1 MLKTLAHA
9 MRSGHIKSVRS
20 KRGTPMNTLVSVFQ
34 RTIVPAVVILTL
46 FTAVASAQSTSIW
59 LEAECATV
67 GSLWNKPDDA
77 NASNS
82 SYVVIQPGNNS
93 TSTAPTN
100 SAGYINFSF
109 SVSQSGTYRVFARV
123 LCPTAND
130 DSWWVRMDGGS
141 WSMWNGIAATSWT
154 WVQFTTTF

>member
-20 KRGTPMNTLVSVFQ
+20 KRGDAMNTLGSVFH
-34 RTIVPAVVILTL
+34 RTIVPAVIVLTL
-46 FTAVASAQSTSIW
+46 GAAVVNAQSTSIW
-59 LEAECATV
+59 LEAECASV
-67 GSLWNKPDDA
+67 GSLWNKPTDV

-93 TSTAPTN
+93 ISSAPTN

-109 SVSQSGTYRVFARV
+109 SVSQSGAYRVFARV
-123 LCPTAND
+123 LTPTAND
-130 DSWWVRMDGGS
+130 DSWWVRMDGGT
-141 WSMWNGIAATSWT
+141 WIMWNNIAATSWT
-154 WVQFTTTF
+154 W